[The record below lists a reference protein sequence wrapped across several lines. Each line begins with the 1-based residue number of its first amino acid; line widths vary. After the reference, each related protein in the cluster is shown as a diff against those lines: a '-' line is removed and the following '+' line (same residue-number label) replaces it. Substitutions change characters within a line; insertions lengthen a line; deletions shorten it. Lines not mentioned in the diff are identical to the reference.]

1 MVEVNYLFLHS
12 VRGGLKIARMLVA
25 FMAIICFAVNRS
37 HEAFLA
43 LVIIEFVITL
53 LFFLLYLLN
62 LQKKLN
68 FLFWPLADAF
78 NSLVGALF
86 LFIVGLC
93 ATVIKTVV
101 ETLVG
106 GVFCLIL
113 CALCIIDAAF
123 LLRKITFNQGA
134 PAGDD
139 DNN

>member
-1 MVEVNYLFLHS
+1 MVEVNHLFLHS

-37 HEAFLA
+37 HEAFLT

-62 LQKKLN
+62 LQKTLN
-68 FLFWPLADAF
+68 CLFWPLADAF

-86 LFIVGLC
+86 LFIVGLT
-93 ATVIKTVV
+93 ATLIKTIL

-113 CALCIIDAAF
+113 CGLCIIDAAF

-134 PAGDD
+134 PPED
-139 DNN
+139 DNNN